1 MKRFLSFILSACLLA
16 ALCPAALA
24 VNESSIIPYTGGY
37 DPAADPQGALSAV
50 FTAEEITVDGVRD
63 DAYSACDP

>member
-37 DPAADPQGALSAV
+37 DPAA
-50 FTAEEITVDGVRD
+50 EESWRAASV
-63 DAYSACDP
+63 